1 MLGRIWRAI
10 QDWAATTTRRR
21 RRAYLVFLLLLD
33 ASLLVMSAVNY
44 FHHRHD
50 AGHFDGFI
58 TCSWCLVAF
67 ANAFAFG
74 GTPLRFHSITSW
86 NQRAQIEFGKAYSE
100 LTKRE
105 QLIVRAETAREIREG
120 VRPPDERDALL
131 QRGAEQRAFQVL
143 KIVLP
148 IFLVAYWVTWLSF
161 SSGPIGTTLF
171 LSAIVMTLMT
181 MFVVILPN
189 AIRLWTEAD
198 EAGEPRVV
206 TEREA

>member
-10 QDWAATTTRRR
+10 QDWAVTTTRRR

-131 QRGAEQRAFQVL
+131 QRGGGTA
-143 KIVLP
+143 
-148 IFLVAYWVTWLSF
+148 SF
-161 SSGPIGTTLF
+161 SGTEDRIAYLSGGVLGDVALIFVRANRYDTVSQCDCDDVDDDVRRN
-171 LSAIVMTLMT
+171 SAKRDSAV
-181 MFVVILPN
+181 
-189 AIRLWTEAD
+189 D
-198 EAGEPRVV
+198 GAG
-206 TEREA
+206 